1 MSERLSKLCEKCGR
15 SFSWRKKWER
25 DWDQIKFCSERCRR
39 AKSPARQK
47 EIEASILGL
56 LQKRGV
62 DKTICPSEVLSPNEK
77 SDRLKMEE
85 VREVARH
92 LVQRGLLQITQNGK
106 VVDPDAFRGPIRLR
120 LKK

>member
-25 DWDQIKFCSERCRR
+25 DWDQVKFCSERCRR
-39 AKSPARQK
+39 AKSPGRQK

-62 DKTICPSEVLSPNEK
+62 DKTIRPSEVLSPTEK

-92 LVQRGLLQITQNGK
+92 LVQRGLLQITQKGK